1 MANQLLTISM
11 ITREALRVLVNNL
24 VFTNLVERQYDDQF
38 GKAGAKIGNVL
49 NIRKPPRFTRTDGQ
63 GLQLQDVTETSVP
76 LVLTTQ
82 GQRSFTF
89 SSQDLALNIDDFSKR
104 FVKPAVAS
112 LANQVDYDGLQQY
125 VNVWNSVG
133 VPGTTPNAL
142 LTYLQA
148 QQKLNENA
156 APDDDERSIV
166 IPPVSQAV
174 IIDALKG
181 LFHASDDISEQYK
194 RGKMGTTIG
203 AEWYMDQNVATQTSG
218 TFWVA
223 ASPTIVTSGT
233 TYVTTGASSS
243 ATSTIS
249 IVAGASTG
257 VVNAGDAFTI
267 AGVYAVNP
275 QNFTSTGSLQN
286 FVCTAAA
293 TASGGAITAL
303 SVQPPILTSG
313 PFQTVSAA
321 PATSSALTFVGGGT
335 GSAVYT
341 AATSSPQAMCF
352 HKEAFAMACADLPLP
367 GGVDMAERVADKEL
381 GLSLRLIRAY
391 DINQDR
397 FPLRIDFLYGWT
409 TLYPQLATR
418 IWG

>member
-24 VFTNLVERQYDDQF
+24 VFTNRVERQYDDQF

-104 FVKPAVAS
+104 FVKPAAAS
-112 LANQVDYDGLQQY
+112 LANQVDFDGLLQY
-125 VNVWNSVG
+125 LYVAISVG
-133 VPGTTPNAL
+133 TPGSTPNAL
-142 LTYLQA
+142 LTDLQA

-156 APDDDERSIV
+156 APDDNERSIV
-166 IPPVSQAV
+166 IPPVSQATIV
-174 IIDALKG
+174 DALKG
-181 LFHASDDISEQYK
+181 LFQASDSISEQYK
-194 RGKMGTTIG
+194 RGKMGETIG
-203 AEWYMDQNVATQTSG
+203 AEWYMDQNVQTQTTGSA
-218 TFWVA
+218 WVSA
-223 ASPTIVTSGT
+223 TVTTVASAPV
-233 TYVTTGASSS
+233 YVTTGVVS
-243 ATSTIS
+243 STIS
-249 IVAGASTG
+249 LIALASTG
-257 VVNAGDAFTI
+257 TIQQGDVFTI
-267 AGVYAVNP
+267 ASVYAVNP
-275 QNFTSTGSLQN
+275 QNFTSTGSLQQ
-286 FVCTAAA
+286 F
-293 TASGGAITAL
+293 TAL
-303 SVQPPILTSG
+303 ATQTSAGTTLTALPIYPPIITSG

-321 PATSSALTFVGGGT
+321 PATSAAVTFIGGSGASVT
-335 GSAVYT
+335 
-341 AATSSPQAMCF
+341 SPQALCF

-367 GGVDMAERVADKEL
+367 GGVDMAQRISDKEL
-381 GLSLRLIRAY
+381 GLSIRLIRAY

-397 FPLRIDFLYGWT
+397 FPLRLDFLYGWT
-409 TLYPQLATR
+409 TLYPQLACR

>member
-49 NIRKPPRFTRTDGQ
+49 NIRKPPRFVRTDGQ

-82 GQRSFTF
+82 AQRAFTF
-89 SSQDLALNIDDFSKR
+89 TSQDLALNIDDFSKR

-125 VNVWNSVG
+125 VNVWSSVG
-133 VPGTTPNAL
+133 TPGTTPNAL

-148 QQKLNENA
+148 QRLLNENA

-174 IIDALKG
+174 IVDALKG
-181 LFHASDDISEQYK
+181 LFHASDNIEEQYK

-203 AEWYMDQNVATQTSG
+203 AEWYMDQNVASQTTGSA
-218 TFWVA
+218 WVG
-223 ASPTIVTSGT
+223 ASVTMVASNP
-233 TYVTTGASSS
+233 TYVTTGVGGANS
-243 ATSTIS
+243 
-249 IVAGASTG
+249 ASTTVSLIALANTG
-257 VVNAGDAFTI
+257 TVQQGDVFTI

-275 QNFTSTGSLQN
+275 QNFQSTGSLQQ
-286 FVCTAAA
+286 FTAAA
-293 TASGGAITAL
+293 TQTSAGTTLTAL
-303 SVQPPILTSG
+303 PVYPPIILTG
-313 PFQTVSAA
+313 PFQTVTAA
-321 PATSSALTFVGGGT
+321 PATSAVVTFIGGT
-335 GSAVYT
+335 
-341 AATSSPQAMCF
+341 AASVSSPQALCF

-367 GGVDMAERVADKEL
+367 GGVDMAERVSDKEL
-381 GLSLRLIRAY
+381 GLSIRLIRAY

-409 TLYPQLATR
+409 TLYGQLAAR

>member
-1 MANQLLTISM
+1 MANQLLTIAI

-38 GKAGAKIGNVL
+38 GKSGAKIGNVL

-125 VNVWNSVG
+125 YNVANSVG

-166 IPPVSQAV
+166 IAPVNQALIV
-174 IIDALKG
+174 DALKG
-181 LFHASDDISEQYK
+181 LFQSSDKIAEQYR
-194 RGKMGTTIG
+194 RGKMGMAIG
-203 AEWYMDQNVATQTSG
+203 AEWYMDQNVATQTTG
-218 TFWVA
+218 TYWVA
-223 ASPTIVTSGT
+223 VTPTTAGSSPYTNTGTGAGTTSTVSLISGATSGT
-233 TYVTTGASSS
+233 
-243 ATSTIS
+243 
-249 IVAGASTG
+249 
-257 VVNAGDAFTI
+257 VNQGDVFTI
-267 AGVYAVNP
+267 ASVYAVNP
-275 QNFTSTGSLQN
+275 QNFQSTGSLQQ

-293 TASGGAITAL
+293 TASSGNITAL
-303 SVQPPILTSG
+303 SVYPPIITSG

-321 PATSSALTFVGGGT
+321 PGTSAAVTIIGGASSAPTV
-335 GSAVYT
+335 
-341 AATSSPQAMCF
+341 AATASPQSLCF

-367 GGVDMAERVADKEL
+367 GGVDMAERVSDKEL
-381 GLSLRLIRAY
+381 GLSIRLIRAY

-397 FPLRIDFLYGWT
+397 FPLRLDFLYGWT

>member
-49 NIRKPPRFTRTDGQ
+49 NIRKPPRFVRTDGQ

-82 GQRSFTF
+82 AQRAFTF

-125 VNVWNSVG
+125 VNVASSVG
-133 VPGTTPNAL
+133 TPGTTPNAL

-174 IIDALKG
+174 IVDALKG

-203 AEWYMDQNVATQTSG
+203 AEWYMDQNVASQTTGSA
-218 TFWVA
+218 WVGA
-223 ASPTIVTSGT
+223 TVTMVAT
-233 TYVTTGASSS
+233 APTYVTTGVVSSTVS
-243 ATSTIS
+243 LIAL
-249 IVAGASTG
+249 ASTG
-257 VVNAGDAFTI
+257 TVQQGDVFTI
-267 AGVYAVNP
+267 ANVYAVNP
-275 QNFTSTGSLQN
+275 QNFTSTGSLQQ
-286 FVCTAAA
+286 FTALA
-293 TASGGAITAL
+293 TQTSGGTTLTAL
-303 SVQPPILTSG
+303 PVYPPIITSG
-313 PFQTVSAA
+313 PFQTVTAA
-321 PATSSALTFVGGGT
+321 PATSAAVTFIGGT
-335 GSAVYT
+335 GAAVT
-341 AATSSPQAMCF
+341 SPQALCF

-367 GGVDMAERVADKEL
+367 GGVDMAERVSDKEL
-381 GLSLRLIRAY
+381 GLSIRLIRAY

-409 TLYPQLATR
+409 TLYPQLAAR

>member
-24 VFTNLVERQYDDQF
+24 VFTNLVERQYDDYY
-38 GKAGAKIGNVL
+38 GKVGAKIGNVL

-82 GQRSFTF
+82 GQRSFVF
-89 SSQDLALNIDDFSKR
+89 SSQDLELSIDDFSKR

-112 LANQVDYDGLQQY
+112 LANQIDFDGLQQY
-125 VNVWNSVG
+125 LNVYNSVG
-133 VPGTTPNAL
+133 VPGTTPTAL

-181 LFHASDDISEQYK
+181 LFQASERISEQYT

-203 AEWYMDQNVATQTSG
+203 AEWYMDQNVGTQTTG

-223 ASPTIVTSGT
+223 STPTML
-233 TYVTTGASSS
+233 TTGSPQTGAV
-243 ATSTIS
+243 IS

-257 VVNAGDAFTI
+257 TVNQGDVFTI
-267 AGVYAVNP
+267 AGVFAVNP
-275 QNFTSTGSLQN
+275 QNFTSTGSLQQ
-286 FVCTAAA
+286 FVATASA
-293 TASGGAITAL
+293 TASGGAITTL
-303 SVQPPILTSG
+303 QISPSITTSG
-313 PFQTVSAA
+313 PFQTVTAA
-321 PATSSALTFVGGGT
+321 PATSAAITIQGGAGFAPT
-335 GSAVYT
+335 V
-341 AATSSPQAMCF
+341 AATSSPQALCF

-367 GGVDMAERVADKEL
+367 GGVDMAERVSDKEL
-381 GLSLRLIRAY
+381 GLSIRLIRAY

-397 FPLRIDFLYGWT
+397 FPLRLDFLYGWT
-409 TLYPQLATR
+409 TLYAQLATR

>member
-24 VFTNLVERQYDDQF
+24 VFTNLVERQYEDQF

-82 GQRSFTF
+82 GQRAFTF
-89 SSQDLALNIDDFSKR
+89 TSQDLALNIDDFSKR

-112 LANQVDYDGLQQY
+112 LANQIDFDGLQRY
-125 VNVWNSVG
+125 VDVWNSVG
-133 VPGTTPNAL
+133 TPGTTPNAL

-166 IPPVSQAV
+166 MPPVSQAV

-203 AEWYMDQNVATQTSG
+203 AEWYMDQNVATQTTG
-218 TFWVA
+218 TAWVG
-223 ASPTIVTSGT
+223 ASPTMVGSGP
-233 TYVTTGASSS
+233 TYVTTGTTSSTVS
-243 ATSTIS
+243 LIAL
-249 IVAGASTG
+249 ASTG
-257 VVNAGDAFTI
+257 LVINQGDVFTI

-275 QNFTSTGSLQN
+275 QNFISTGSLLQFTVLSN
-286 FVCTAAA
+286 YTCSTTTAP
-293 TASGGAITAL
+293 AL
-303 SVQPPILTSG
+303 PVSPPIILTG
-313 PFQTVSAA
+313 PFQTVTAA
-321 PATSSALTFVGGGT
+321 PATSAAVTFIGGSG
-335 GSAVYT
+335 AVT
-341 AATSSPQAMCF
+341 TSPQALCF

-367 GGVDMAERVADKEL
+367 GGVDMAERVSDKEL
-381 GLSLRLIRAY
+381 GLSIRLIRAY

-397 FPLRIDFLYGWT
+397 FPLRIDFLYGWS
-409 TLYPQLATR
+409 TLYPQLACR

>member
-49 NIRKPPRFTRTDGQ
+49 NIRKPPRFVRTDGQ

-82 GQRSFTF
+82 AQRAFTF
-89 SSQDLALNIDDFSKR
+89 SSQDMALNIDDFSKR
-104 FVKPAVAS
+104 FVKPSVAS
-112 LANQVDYDGLQQY
+112 LANQVDFDGLQQY
-125 VNVWNSVG
+125 VNVWSSVG
-133 VPGTTPNAL
+133 TPGTTPNAL

-148 QQKLNENA
+148 QRLLNENA

-174 IIDALKG
+174 IVDALKG

-203 AEWYMDQNVATQTSG
+203 AEWYMDQNVATQTTGSAWVGASVTMVASG
-218 TFWVA
+218 A
-223 ASPTIVTSGT
+223 
-233 TYVTTGASSS
+233 TYVTTGVGGANS
-243 ATSTIS
+243 
-249 IVAGASTG
+249 ASTTVSLIALANTG
-257 VVNAGDAFTI
+257 TIQQGDVFTI

-275 QNFTSTGSLQN
+275 QNFQSTGSLQQ
-286 FVCTAAA
+286 FTAAA
-293 TASGGAITAL
+293 TQTSAGTTLTAL
-303 SVQPPILTSG
+303 PVYPPIILSG
-313 PFQTVSAA
+313 PFQTVTAA
-321 PATSSALTFVGGGT
+321 PATSAVVTFIGGT
-335 GSAVYT
+335 
-341 AATSSPQAMCF
+341 AASVTSPQALCF

-367 GGVDMAERVADKEL
+367 GGVDMAERVSDKEL
-381 GLSLRLIRAY
+381 GLSIRLIRAY

-409 TLYPQLATR
+409 TLYNQLACR

>member
-49 NIRKPPRFTRTDGQ
+49 NIRKPPRFVRTDGQ

-82 GQRSFTF
+82 AQRAFTF

-125 VNVWNSVG
+125 WQVANSVG
-133 VPGTTPNAL
+133 TPGTTPNAL

-174 IIDALKG
+174 IVDALKG
-181 LFHASDDISEQYK
+181 LFHASDNIEEQYK
-194 RGKMGTTIG
+194 RGKMGTVIG
-203 AEWYMDQNVATQTSG
+203 AEWYMDQNVATQTTGSA
-218 TFWVA
+218 WVG
-223 ASPTIVTSGT
+223 ASPTMVASGA
-233 TYVTTGASSS
+233 TYVTTGVVSSTVS
-243 ATSTIS
+243 LIAL
-249 IVAGASTG
+249 ASTG
-257 VVNAGDAFTI
+257 TVQQGDVFTI

-275 QNFTSTGSLQN
+275 QNFTSTGSLQQ
-286 FVCTAAA
+286 FTALA
-293 TASGGAITAL
+293 TQTSGGTTLTAL
-303 SVQPPILTSG
+303 PVFPPIITSG
-313 PFQTVSAA
+313 PFQTVTAA
-321 PATSSALTFVGGGT
+321 PATSGVVTFIGGL
-335 GSAVYT
+335 
-341 AATSSPQAMCF
+341 AASVTSPQALCF

-367 GGVDMAERVADKEL
+367 GGVDMAERVSDKEL
-381 GLSLRLIRAY
+381 GLSIRLIRAY

-409 TLYPQLATR
+409 TLYPQLAAR

>member
-49 NIRKPPRFTRTDGQ
+49 NIRKPPRFVRTDGQ

-112 LANQVDYDGLQQY
+112 LANQIDYDGLQQY
-125 VNVWNSVG
+125 INVWNTVG

-156 APDDDERSIV
+156 APDDDERAIV
-166 IPPVSQAV
+166 MPPASQAT

-181 LFHASDDISEQYK
+181 LFQASNDIAEQYK
-194 RGKMGTTIG
+194 RGKMGRTIG
-203 AEWYMDQNVATQTSG
+203 AEWYMDQNVGSQTTGS
-218 TFWVA
+218 FWVA
-223 ASPTIVTSGT
+223 NSATML
-233 TYVTTGASSS
+233 TTGS
-243 ATSTIS
+243 AQTGATIS
-249 IVAGASTG
+249 IVAGATTG
-257 VVNAGDAFTI
+257 IVQQGDVFTI

-275 QNFTSTGSLQN
+275 QNFTSTGSLQQ
-286 FVCTAAA
+286 FVATATM

-303 SVQPPILTSG
+303 PISPSITTSG
-313 PFQTVSAA
+313 PFQTVTVA
-321 PATSSALTFVGGGT
+321 PATSAAITFING
-335 GSAVYT
+335 T
-341 AATSSPQAMCF
+341 AAAVTSPQALCF

-367 GGVDMAERVADKEL
+367 GGVDMAERVSDKEL
-381 GLSLRLIRAY
+381 GLSIRLIRAY

-397 FPLRIDFLYGWT
+397 FPLRLDFLYGWT
-409 TLYPQLATR
+409 TLYAQLACR

>member
-49 NIRKPPRFTRTDGQ
+49 NIRKPPRFVRTDGQ

-82 GQRSFTF
+82 AQRAFTF
-89 SSQDLALNIDDFSKR
+89 TSQDLALNIDDFSKR

-125 VNVWNSVG
+125 VNVWSSVG
-133 VPGTTPNAL
+133 TPGTTPNAL

-148 QQKLNENA
+148 QRLLNENA

-174 IIDALKG
+174 IVDALKG
-181 LFHASDDISEQYK
+181 LFHASDNIEEQYK

-203 AEWYMDQNVATQTSG
+203 AEWYMDQNVASQTTGSA
-218 TFWVA
+218 WVG
-223 ASPTIVTSGT
+223 ASVTMVASNP
-233 TYVTTGASSS
+233 TYVTTGVGGANS
-243 ATSTIS
+243 
-249 IVAGASTG
+249 ASTTVSLIALANTG
-257 VVNAGDAFTI
+257 TIQQGDVFTI

-275 QNFTSTGSLQN
+275 QNFQSTGSLQQ
-286 FVCTAAA
+286 FTAAA
-293 TASGGAITAL
+293 TQTSGGTTLTAL
-303 SVQPPILTSG
+303 PVYPPIILSG
-313 PFQTVSAA
+313 PFQTVTAA
-321 PATSSALTFVGGGT
+321 PATSAVVTFIGGT
-335 GSAVYT
+335 
-341 AATSSPQAMCF
+341 AASVTSPQALCF

-367 GGVDMAERVADKEL
+367 GGVDMAERVSDKEL
-381 GLSLRLIRAY
+381 GLSIRLIRAY

-409 TLYPQLATR
+409 TLYGQLAAR